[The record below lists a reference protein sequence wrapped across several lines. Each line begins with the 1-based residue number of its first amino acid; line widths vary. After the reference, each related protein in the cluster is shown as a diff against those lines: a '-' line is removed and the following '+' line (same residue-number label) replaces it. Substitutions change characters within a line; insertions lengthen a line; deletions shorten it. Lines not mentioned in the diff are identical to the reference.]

1 MTNVT
6 RAATRHRA
14 GLGPRTGLLSL
25 LPALALGATVALTA
39 LQAAKVPHVLYRGAH
54 GFRRGVAGNVHSATG
69 SSKKAADWIGDKST
83 RVVEKHYLKTRQD
96 DLSATAELVARKG
109 E

>member
-14 GLGPRTGLLSL
+14 GLGARTGLLSL

-39 LQAAKVPHVLYRGAH
+39 LQAAKVPHVPRAPRVDPLQRVGLKSSGHAEQSNLH
-54 GFRRGVAGNVHSATG
+54 PGSDPSGVAMPKGNLPGWKQVFSDDFATSVPLG
-69 SSKKAADWIGDKST
+69 GF
-83 RVVEKHYLKTRQD
+83 
-96 DLSATAELVARKG
+96 
-109 E
+109 